1 MGCQHSS
8 WKGLCSWSRASRSV
22 MSDTLQLHGLQPTRL
37 LCSWGFSRQ
46 EYWSGLPC
54 PAPGNLP
61 DPGIKPA
68 SLTSPALAGQFF
80 TTRATGEALLNT
92 GVGQYLSHSPAWS
105 PLLGHTELTNTIG
118 AAVSPPNLSQPTS
131 LRLPYVPHR
140 PQLHRDS
147 PPKFLTALLNQRM

>member
-1 MGCQHSS
+1 MSLFCVSCSMHAKCFSCICINCSPPCSS
-8 WKGLCSWSRASRSV
+8 V
-22 MSDTLQLHGLQPTRL
+22 HGDSPDKNTGV
-37 LCSWGFSRQ
+37 W
-46 EYWSGLPC
+46 LPC

-80 TTRATGEALLNT
+80 ITRATGEALLNT
-92 GVGQYLSHSPAWS
+92 GVGKYLSHSPAWS
-105 PLLGHTELTNTIG
+105 PLLGHTELTNTTG
-118 AAVSPPNLSQPTS
+118 AASSPPNLSQPTS

-147 PPKFLTALLNQRM
+147 PQKFLIALLNQRM